1 MVDEETCAA
10 CSFYQ
15 QDNDCQRTLEWVHRV
30 ELTQATKQGVTQW
43 GRLSPA
49 WEAQHA
55 VAEQKCA
62 PWLCSVLMLR
72 AQLRSK

>member
-43 GRLSPA
+43 GEVSHLLGKRST
-49 WEAQHA
+49 
-55 VAEQKCA
+55 
-62 PWLCSVLMLR
+62 PW
-72 AQLRSK
+72 RSKSVRHGYDLY